1 MIKKL
6 RTPDVES
13 SNFVDLSFSASMEEL
28 LTGIT
33 AAKKEFVPGSILEG
47 KIAEKRTDGALVD
60 IGYKAEGFV
69 PAAEF
74 TNWETLS
81 RGDVVSVYL
90 EESENENSMP
100 VLSVHKANAI
110 MAWNRITSEC
120 GEGSIVKGLMKHR
133 VKGGIIVD
141 IQGVEAFLP
150 GSQIDVGQVRNMDE
164 YIGNEYDVKILK
176 INTDRRNIVVS
187 RRELLEETMRDIRS
201 KLLSEMKVGDLRMGK
216 VKNIV
221 DFGAFIDLGGVDG
234 LLHITD
240 MTWGRLSHPSEMLQ
254 VGQDIEVLI
263 RDIDMSKERV
273 SLGYKQKTN
282 NPWNEVDSKYPVG
295 SKVSGVVVNIM
306 PYGAFVEL
314 ERGVE
319 GMIHVTEMSWTKR
332 ITKPTE
338 VVSQGETVEAIVHD
352 IDKENKRI
360 SLSLRQLDRN
370 PWEMLL
376 EKHPVGSKVTG
387 KVRNMTTY
395 GAFVEIEDDIDGMI
409 HVSDMS
415 WTRKI
420 NNPSELLNVGD
431 EVEAIILDINPD
443 QQRVSLGLKQLEN
456 DPWENIEQLY
466 KIGDV
471 VKGKVTKITAFGAF
485 VELSNKIDGLI
496 HISQLSKDHV
506 EKVKDVLNVND
517 EVEARVIKVDHDER
531 RIGLSIKAV
540 TEQFDEEDLKAAG
553 EEYNTAAAAIK
564 PEENMVNLGDLFEA
578 QSK

>member
-1 MIKKL
+1 MVKKL
-6 RTPDVES
+6 RTPDVET
-13 SNFVDLSFSASMEEL
+13 SNFVDFSNMPASMEEL

-33 AAKKEFVPGSILEG
+33 TKKDFVPGSIIEG
-47 KIAEKRTDGALVD
+47 KIAEKRTDGALID

-74 TNWETLS
+74 ANWESVS

-100 VLSVHKANAI
+100 VLSVHKANAM
-110 MAWNRITSEC
+110 MAWDRITKEC
-120 GEGSIVKGLMKHR
+120 GEGSIVKGLMKHK

-150 GSQIDVGQVRNMDE
+150 GSQIDIGQVRNMDD

-176 INTDRRNIVVS
+176 INNDRRNIVVS

-201 KLLSEMKVGDLRMGK
+201 KLLGEMQVGELRMGK

-240 MTWGRLSHPSEMLQ
+240 MSWGRLSHPSEMLQ

-263 RDIDMSKERV
+263 RDIDMVKERV

-282 NPWNEVDSKYPVG
+282 NPWDDVDAKYPVG
-295 SKVSGVVVNIM
+295 SRVSGTVVNIM
-306 PYGAFVEL
+306 PYGAFIEL

-319 GMIHVTEMSWTKR
+319 GLVHVTEMSWTKR

-338 VVSQGETVEAIVHD
+338 VVSQGETIEAVVLD
-352 IDKENKRI
+352 IDKNNKKI
-360 SLSLRQLDRN
+360 SLGLRQLDSN

-376 EKHPVGSKVTG
+376 EKHPVGSRVKG
-387 KVRNMTTY
+387 KVRNMTSY
-395 GAFVEIEDDIDGMI
+395 GAFVEIENDIDGMI

-420 NNPSELLNVGD
+420 NNPSELLNAGD
-431 EVEAIILDINPD
+431 EVEAIILDINPE

-471 VKGKVTKITAFGAF
+471 VNGKVTKITAFGAF

-540 TEQFDEEDLKAAG
+540 TEQFNEEDLKAAG
-553 EEYNTAAAAIK
+553 DEYTAAAAIK
-564 PEENMVNLGDLFEA
+564 PEDNMVSLGDFFDTPA
-578 QSK
+578 N